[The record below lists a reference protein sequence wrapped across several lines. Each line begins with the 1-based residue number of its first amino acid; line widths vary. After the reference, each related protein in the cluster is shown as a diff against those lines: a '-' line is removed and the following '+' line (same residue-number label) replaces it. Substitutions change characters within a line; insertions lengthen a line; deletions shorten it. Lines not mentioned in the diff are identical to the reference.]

1 MKISFKGFE
10 NTGIGVE
17 VNKNR
22 QQLLK
27 NNQYYIKPKYVHFT
41 LTTTLN
47 NKNERDLEDFKE
59 ILEKFPNYHDKDTI
73 NFHYDKYE
81 IPSLRTKKAEFWLN
95 DKPLIL
101 NDDNLRIFSKIAQLI
116 SKLSK
121 TPDEKFHLKDK
132 YLLSDECKINFN
144 YFKKDKRGFADKVKI
159 FHTPANIRQNAKN
172 MKEEIELIISRYME
186 I

>member
-17 VNKNR
+17 RNKHR

-27 NNQYYIKPKYVHFT
+27 NNKYYIKPKYVHFT

-47 NKNERDLEDFKE
+47 NKKEKDLDYFKE
-59 ILEKFPNYHDKDTI
+59 ILEHFPNYREKDSI

-81 IPSLRTKKAEFWLN
+81 IPSLRTKKEEIWLN

-101 NDDNLRIFSKIAQLI
+101 NDTNLRIFSKIAQLFN
-116 SKLSK
+116 KLSK
-121 TPDEKFHLKDK
+121 TPDKNFHLDDK
-132 YLLSDECKINFN
+132 YLLSDECKMNFN
-144 YFKKDKRGFADKVKI
+144 YFRKDKKEFNNNLKN

-172 MKEEIELIISRYME
+172 MEEEIELIISRYME